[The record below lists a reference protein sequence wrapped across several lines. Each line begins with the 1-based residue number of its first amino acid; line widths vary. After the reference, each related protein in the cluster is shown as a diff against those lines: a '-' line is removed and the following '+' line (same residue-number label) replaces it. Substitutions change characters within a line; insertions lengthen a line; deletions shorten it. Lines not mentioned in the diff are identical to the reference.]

1 MTDIL
6 VYGGVTL
13 VIIGCLIVI
22 IGAIRYAVKSN
33 ARAGLCISH
42 EVLRLQFARCRM
54 AWMILSLLGV
64 LIVLAAWLLGD

>member
-22 IGAIRYAVKSN
+22 IGAIIYAVKSN

-64 LIVLAAWLLGD
+64 LIVLAAGLLGD